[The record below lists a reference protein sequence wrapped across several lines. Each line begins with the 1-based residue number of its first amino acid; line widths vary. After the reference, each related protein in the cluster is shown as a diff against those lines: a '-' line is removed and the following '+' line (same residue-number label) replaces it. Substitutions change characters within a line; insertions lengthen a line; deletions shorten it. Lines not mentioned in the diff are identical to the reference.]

1 MEHLVRVMANHWWVP
16 LLRGIAAIL
25 FGLLA
30 LVWPGLTVYV
40 LLVAFGVY
48 AVIDGVMA
56 IIISFRRRSFD
67 ENWWAWLVE
76 GLLSLIIGVMAMAWP
91 KTAALALIIWM
102 AAWAIVAGV
111 FRIVEAIR
119 LRREIDGEWMLILSG
134 LLSVLWGAL
143 MIYLPAA
150 GLLSIA
156 WLIGSFAI
164 AIGVTMIV
172 LAFRLRRI
180 KNDG

>member
-56 IIISFRRRSFD
+56 IIISFRRQSFD

-76 GLLSLIIGVMAMAWP
+76 GLLSLIIGVMALAWP

-150 GLLSIA
+150 GLLGIA